1 MFIVSTAQTVIASSE
16 AGVVGTFPSA
26 NCRTLQ
32 ELDQTLLQIT
42 DALGKGEGAPIWGV
56 NLIVND
62 MFARRDDDL
71 ELILKYQP
79 PIVITSLGSPK
90 KAIEKVHA
98 YGGLVFSDVIN
109 FYHAQKCIDAGVDGL
124 ILVCNGAGGHTGEL
138 SPFAFV
144 SEIKQRFDGIIIV
157 GGSISRG
164 ESVLAVQAMGADL
177 AYMGTRFNATVESN
191 ASDKFKQMI
200 LEASASDISKS
211 NQVTG
216 INANWLSKSLSE
228 AGIDPV
234 KGRSN
239 GFVGRMQKL
248 IYKLMKRTLKVD
260 FDIAKS
266 SAKRWRDIFSAG
278 QGVGSIDNLPST
290 EILVEQ
296 LEREYTQAKSRLL

>member
-1 MFIVSTAQTVIASSE
+1 
-16 AGVVGTFPSA
+16 
-26 NCRTLQ
+26 
-32 ELDQTLLQIT
+32 
-42 DALGKGEGAPIWGV
+42 
-56 NLIVND
+56 
-62 MFARRDDDL
+62 
-71 ELILKYQP
+71 
-79 PIVITSLGSPK
+79 
-90 KAIEKVHA
+90 
-98 YGGLVFSDVIN
+98 
-109 FYHAQKCIDAGVDGL
+109 
-124 ILVCNGAGGHTGEL
+124 
-138 SPFAFV
+138 
-144 SEIKQRFDGIIIV
+144 
-157 GGSISRG
+157 
-164 ESVLAVQAMGADL
+164 MGADL

-200 LEASASDISKS
+200 VEASASDISKS

-239 GFVGRMQKL
+239 GFVGRIQKL
-248 IYKLMKRTLKVD
+248 IYKLMKQTLKVD

-296 LEREYTQAKSRLL
+296 LEREYTQAKSRL